1 MVRALFWVRYGFCTC
16 LGLALIGLAAVS
28 AADPDPEATSM
39 LRNSSSPPPPP
50 SV

>member
-1 MVRALFWVRYGFCTC
+1 MVYALLRVRYGFCTC

-28 AADPDPEATSM
+28 AADPGPEATSIPRPDF
-39 LRNSSSPPPPP
+39 LPPPPP

>member
-1 MVRALFWVRYGFCTC
+1 MVYALLWVRYGFCTC

-28 AADPDPEATSM
+28 AADPGPEATSM
-39 LRNSSSPPPPP
+39 PRPDSLPPPPP